1 MFTID
6 DLKKTSQILAV
17 SLLLTFVYFIFPG
30 SIPLVPENIPV
41 STSEQVNNL
50 PDKQSNIQ
58 TLTYENFIKLYE
70 SSDILLVDARPNK
83 DFLMGHIPGAMNI
96 PYKYALDY
104 IDSLESMENR
114 PAILISYCDG
124 NDCGSSYELARQIY
138 FLFDKTY
145 SYHGGWEEWQANKK

>member
-1 MFTID
+1 MFTIND
-6 DLKKTSQILAV
+6 PKKTTQILAV
-17 SLLLTFVYFIFPG
+17 SLLLTFVYFISPG
-30 SIPLVPENIPV
+30 SILITPENI
-41 STSEQVNNL
+41 SETTSEQVNSL
-50 PDKQSNIQ
+50 PDDNSDIE
-58 TLTYENFIKLYE
+58 TLNYKNFIKLYE

-83 DFLMGHIPGAMNI
+83 DFLLGHIPGAMNI

-104 IDSLESMENR
+104 IDSLESIDKR

-124 NDCGSSYELARQIY
+124 SDCGSSYELARQIY